1 MKIGITLDEVLR
13 DTLTQFLYTYEKYF
27 EVETGLNIEDITSR
41 NLMEFVDAFKTVD
54 EMNKFLYD
62 EASLEVFGHADQ
74 KHDNLM
80 TKFNNFLM
88 DIKDE
93 EEHEIE
99 IVSREVHR
107 SIPSTLFFLS
117 KLSCRIENIRFV
129 QDHEDYWNGIDLLIT
144 ADPKALD
151 TKPENKLSVK
161 INAPYNSDSSGD
173 FELDS
178 IVEFMVDESLRDKI
192 LNTKI
197 TTYENIED

>member
-13 DTLTQFLYTYEKYF
+13 DTLTQLLYTYEKYY
-27 EVETGLNIEDITSR
+27 EVDTELKIDDITSK
-41 NLMEFVDAFKTVD
+41 NYSEFIDFGSID

-80 TKFNNFLM
+80 TKFNMFLM

-99 IVSREVHR
+99 VVSREVHR

-117 KLSCRIENIRFV
+117 KLSCRIEKIRFV
-129 QDHEDYWNGIDLLIT
+129 QDHKDMWDGLDVLIT
-144 ADPKALD
+144 AEPEALD
-151 TKPENKLSVK
+151 TKPDDKLSIK
-161 INAPYNSDSSGD
+161 IKAPYNKGNNGD
-173 FELDS
+173 YELDS
-178 IVEFMVDESLRDKI
+178 ITEFMSDESLRDRI

-197 TTYENIED
+197 TTYENIDE